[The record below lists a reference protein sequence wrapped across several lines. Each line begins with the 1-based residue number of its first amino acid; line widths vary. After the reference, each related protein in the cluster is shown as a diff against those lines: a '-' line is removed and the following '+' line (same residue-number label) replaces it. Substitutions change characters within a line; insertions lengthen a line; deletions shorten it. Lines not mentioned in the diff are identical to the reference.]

1 MVKRKEQKW
10 ILEEFF
16 KVHDVFSFRNMM
28 FVEWGFKW
36 ANVKRTS
43 ERMKH
48 PGMVSKEWVR
58 TAKQQEEMARKAE
71 SDGKFQTAAEFY
83 YQAALYY
90 GPAAGSIYRNT
101 EQKKEIYGRLIDC
114 YQKFIKYSSLSIERV
129 EIPFENGK
137 NIPGIFQYDSN
148 ARKAPC
154 VICIPGM
161 DTIKEYFPSPYNN
174 PFLRRGMASLTI
186 DGPGQGE
193 SNVRETWVT
202 LDNYER
208 AGKAA
213 VDYVCS
219 RSEIDPEQIGVYGWS
234 MGSYWAPRVAAYDSR
249 IKACVGAM
257 GCYTDKDVIFNQGR
271 PPYKV
276 NYMYMSN
283 ISDEE
288 AFDHMTE
295 KMNLETIMSSI
306 KCPILLAMG
315 EFDELEPLENVYHF
329 FDKLSCP
336 KEIWVFE
343 NEFHVMGGRL
353 PDFYPIMADWLKDM
367 LEGKYTKDHAKK
379 VFFEAR

>member
-1 MVKRKEQKW
+1 
-10 ILEEFF
+10 
-16 KVHDVFSFRNMM
+16 VFSFRHMM

-36 ANVKRTS
+36 ADVKRTS

-48 PGMVSKEWVR
+48 PGMVSKEWAR
-58 TAKQQEEMARKAE
+58 TAKQQEEMAKKAE
-71 SDGKFQTAAEFY
+71 GDGKFQTAAEFY
-83 YQAALYY
+83 YRAALYY
-90 GPAAGSIYRNT
+90 GPAAGGIFRNT
-101 EQKKEIYGRLIDC
+101 DQKKEIYAHLIDC
-114 YQKFIKYSSLSIERV
+114 YQKFINYSGLSIERV
-129 EIPFENGK
+129 EIPFEKGK
-137 NIPGIFQYDSN
+137 NIPGIFQYDPN
-148 ARKAPC
+148 RRKAPC

-161 DTIKEYFPSPYNN
+161 DTIKEYFPSPFSN

-219 RSEIDPEQIGVYGWS
+219 RSEINPEQIGVYGWS
-234 MGSYWAPRVAAYDSR
+234 MGSYWAPRVTAHDSR
-249 IKACVGAM
+249 IKACVAAM
-257 GCYTDKDVIFNQGR
+257 GCYTDKDVLFNQGR

-283 ISDEE
+283 MSGEE
-288 AFDHMTE
+288 AFDRMAE
-295 KMNLETIMSSI
+295 RMNLETIMSSI

-315 EFDELEPLENVYHF
+315 EFDELEPLENAYLF
-329 FDKLSCP
+329 SDKLSCP

-353 PDFYPIMADWLKDM
+353 PDFYPMMADWLKEM
-367 LEGKYTKDHAKK
+367 LEGKYTLDHSKK